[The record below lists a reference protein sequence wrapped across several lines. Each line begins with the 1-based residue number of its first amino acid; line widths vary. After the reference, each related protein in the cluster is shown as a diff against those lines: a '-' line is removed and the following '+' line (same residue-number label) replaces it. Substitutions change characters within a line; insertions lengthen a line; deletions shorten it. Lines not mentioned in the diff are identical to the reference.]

1 MAERTQPAHRVVVTG
16 IGVVTPIG
24 LNLREF
30 WEGCLEGRSGAGP
43 ITLMDASAYDCRIA
57 AEVKGFDPGPFM
69 DPKTARRSDRF
80 TQFGIAATEMA
91 RQDAGLT
98 IDESN
103 AERIGVMIGSGIG
116 GIGKLEAE
124 YDVLMEK
131 GPGRV
136 SPLLVPMMIPDM
148 GSGMVSIY
156 LGAKGPNSCVV
167 TACSTGT
174 NAIGDAYHIIRR
186 GDADAMFAG
195 GAEAPIT
202 KTGLGG
208 FCAAKAVTF
217 RNDDPQHA
225 SRPFDKERDGF
236 LMAEGAGVLVLER
249 LEIAKARG
257 ARIYAEIVGYGMT
270 GDAFHITQP
279 DPEGD
284 GAYRAMR
291 MALQA
296 AKLAPESVDYINA
309 HGTSTP
315 LNDKLETLAI
325 KRTFG
330 DHARK
335 LAISSTKSMVGHLL
349 GAAGAVEAAACLMA
363 IQTNTLPPTIN
374 YEVPD
379 PECDL
384 DYVPNTARDARVN
397 VVLSNSFGFG
407 GHNAT
412 ILFKRFTD

>member
-57 AEVKGFDPGPFM
+57 AEVKGFDPSAFM
-69 DPKTARRSDRF
+69 DPKTVRRSDRF

-131 GPGRV
+131 GPSRV

-148 GSGMVSIY
+148 GSGMVSIQ

-195 GAEAPIT
+195 GTEAPIT

-249 LEIAKARG
+249 LEFAKARG

-291 MALQA
+291 MALDTA
-296 AKLAPESVDYINA
+296 GLPPESVDYINA

-325 KRTFG
+325 KRAFG